1 MNRRKSLLVAMLCI
15 ANGVM
20 AQSVEDGVKDLYYGK
35 YQTAKQNLEKA
46 IAAKPEDDRAYYY
59 LGIAELGLE
68 NKEGAAAAFSKGLTA
83 VPNSPL
89 LTAGLGRIDLLN
101 GKTAEAKQ
109 KFEAASTA
117 TEGRDGYVAR
127 AIADA
132 NTEVAGGDRGYALST
147 MEKLLNNEG
156 RKKRHMYEA
165 TAADYIELGDA
176 YRYLGGE
183 NGGKAITA
191 YERALEVDPNN
202 AEAVMKQGLVNY
214 NAKLLQQAVTDWAK
228 ATNMDANYGPAYF
241 ELYQF
246 YITPRKEQFSLKNAA
261 TYLQRYVEVGD
272 PSDKAKNEYYL
283 AAISFYQKDY
293 DAAISKAKALLPTAG
308 EAYKTKLI
316 LLAADA
322 NLQKGDSLSAKALM
336 DEHVKTVGDANLTA
350 NDLKLLSAIYGK
362 LKDADS
368 ATQAGY
374 HEMAGNYLERFAEAD
389 TTKDAEKYRNVAEA
403 FKEMRNYAKA
413 AKWFGKALE
422 FKDNPGAV
430 SDHFYKGFYEYYSG
444 QYEASDSSWTS
455 FTAKYPEQIT
465 GFYWHGMANAA
476 LDQLAK
482 DGRAKAPFEKYI
494 SLVKPEDEARN
505 KRFLTNAYTYL
516 MLYYYNLDDKTGMQ
530 PYMDKLLAFDPN
542 NDTVRQVKENIAA
555 TEKAAAAAAASSA
568 AAAKGTK

>member
-1 MNRRKSLLVAMLCI
+1 MNRRKSLFVAMLCI
-15 ANGVM
+15 ANGAM
-20 AQSVEDGVKDLYYGK
+20 AQSVEDGLKDLYYGK

-46 IAAKPEDDRAYYY
+46 IAAKPTDDRAYYY

-68 NKEGAAAAFSKGLTA
+68 NKDAAAAAFSKGLTA

-109 KFEAASTA
+109 KFDAASTA
-117 TEGRDGYVAR
+117 TEGREGDVAR

-132 NTEVAGGDRGYALST
+132 NSEVAGGDRGFALSI

-156 RKKRHMYEA
+156 RKKKQMYTA

-183 NGGKAITA
+183 NGGKAIST
-191 YERALEVDPNN
+191 YEKALEVDPNN

-214 NAKLLQQAVTDWAK
+214 NAKLLKQAVEDWAK

-246 YITPRKEQFSLKNAA
+246 YVTQRKEQFSLPHAA
-261 TYLQRYVEVGD
+261 QYLQKYVDVSD

-283 AAISFYQKDY
+283 AALAFLQKNY
-293 DAAISKAKALLPTAG
+293 DDAIAKAKAQMPTATDL
-308 EAYKTKLI
+308 YKNKLT
-316 LLAADA
+316 LLMADA
-322 NLQKGDSLSAKALM
+322 NLWKGDSLTAKAIM
-336 DEHVKTVGDANLTA
+336 DERVKTVGDDKLEI

-362 LKDADS
+362 LKDSDS
-368 ATQAGY
+368 ATMAGY
-374 HEMAGNYLERFAEAD
+374 QGMAGNYLERYAEAD
-389 TTKDAEKYRNVAEA
+389 TVKDAEKMRNVAEA

-413 AKWFGKALE
+413 AKWYGKALE
-422 FKDNPGAV
+422 FKDNTGAV
-430 SDHFYKGFYEYYSG
+430 SDHFYKGFYEYYAG
-444 QYEASDSSWTS
+444 DYAASDSSWTA
-455 FTAKYPEQIT
+455 FTAKYPEQVT

-482 DGRAKAPFEKYI
+482 DGRAKAPFEKYV
-494 SLVKPEDEARN
+494 SLVKPEDEAKN

-516 MLYYYNLDDKTGMQ
+516 MLYYYNLDDKTNMQ

-542 NDTVRQVKENIAA
+542 NDTVRQVKENLESTNKSAA
-555 TEKAAAAAAASSA
+555 GTAKPAAS
-568 AAAKGTK
+568 KGTK

>member
-1 MNRRKSLLVAMLCI
+1 MNRRKSLFVAMLCI
-15 ANGVM
+15 ANGAM
-20 AQSVEDGVKDLYYGK
+20 AQSVEDGLKDLYYGK

-46 IAAKPEDDRAYYY
+46 ITAKPEDARAYYY

-68 NKEGAAAAFSKGLTA
+68 NKDAAAAAFSKGLTA

-109 KFEAASTA
+109 KFESASTA
-117 TEGRDGYVAR
+117 TEGRDGDVAR

-132 NTEVAGGDRGYALST
+132 NTEVTGGDRGYALT
-147 MEKLLNNEG
+147 VMEKLLNNEG
-156 RKKRHMYEA
+156 RKKRQMYEA

-183 NGGKAITA
+183 NGGKAITS
-191 YERALEVDPNN
+191 YEKAMELDANN

-214 NAKLLQQAVTDWAK
+214 NAKLLQQAVADWAK
-228 ATNMDANYGPAYF
+228 ATNMDANYAPAYF

-246 YITPRKEQFSLKNAA
+246 YITPRKEQFSLEHAA
-261 TYLQRYVEVGD
+261 KYLQKYVEVGD

-283 AAISFYQKDY
+283 AAIAFYQKDY
-293 DAAISKAKALLPTAG
+293 DGAIAKAKALMGSAN
-308 EAYKTKLI
+308 EAYKGKLT

-336 DEHVKTVGDANLTA
+336 DEHVKAVGNDKLEV

-362 LKDADS
+362 LKSSDS
-368 ATQAGY
+368 ATQANY
-374 HEMAGNYLERFAEAD
+374 QELAGSYLERYAEAD
-389 TTKDAEKYRNVAEA
+389 TTKDAEKFRNVAEA
-403 FKEMRNYAKA
+403 FKEMRNYGKA
-413 AKWFGKALE
+413 AEWYGKALE
-422 FKDNPGAV
+422 FKDNSGAV
-430 SDHFYKGFYEYYSG
+430 SDHFYKGFYEYYAGKYST
-444 QYEASDSSWTS
+444 SDSTWAA
-455 FTAKYPEQIT
+455 FTAKYPEQVT

-476 LDQLAK
+476 MDTEAK
-482 DGRAKAPFEKYI
+482 EGKAKAPFEKYV

-516 MLYYYNLDDKTGMQ
+516 MLYYYNLEDKAGMQ

-542 NDTVRQVKENIAA
+542 NDTVRQVKENLAS
-555 TEKAAAAAAASSA
+555 TEKAASAAASK

>member
-1 MNRRKSLLVAMLCI
+1 MNRRNSLFVAMLCI
-15 ANGVM
+15 ANGAM
-20 AQSVEDGVKDLYYGK
+20 AQSVEDGLKDLYYGK

-46 IAAKPEDDRAYYY
+46 ITAKPTDDRAYYY

-68 NKEGAAAAFSKGLTA
+68 NKDGAAAAFSKGLTA

-101 GKTAEAKQ
+101 GKSAEAKQ

-117 TEGRDGYVAR
+117 TEGRDGDVAR

-132 NTEVAGGDRGYALST
+132 NSEIVGGDRGYALST

-156 RKKRHMYEA
+156 RKKKQMYTA

-176 YRYLGGE
+176 YRFLGGE
-183 NGGKAITA
+183 NGGKAIST
-191 YERALEVDPNN
+191 YEKALELDPNN

-214 NAKLLQQAVTDWAK
+214 NAKLLKQAVEDWAK

-246 YITPRKEQFSLKNAA
+246 YVTLRKEQYSPANAA
-261 TYLQRYVEVGD
+261 QYLQKYVDVSD
-272 PSDKAKNEYYL
+272 PSDKVKNEYYL
-283 AAISFYQKDY
+283 AALAFLQKDY
-293 DAAISKAKALLPTAG
+293 DGAISKAKTQMATANDLYKAKLTLLV
-308 EAYKTKLI
+308 
-316 LLAADA
+316 ADA
-322 NLQKGDSLSAKALM
+322 HLQKGDSLSAKGIM
-336 DEHVKTVGDANLTA
+336 DEHVKATGEDKLST

-374 HEMAGNYLERFAEAD
+374 KDLAGKYLERYAEAD
-389 TTKDAEKYRNVAEA
+389 TAKDAESFRNVAEA
-403 FKEMRNYAKA
+403 FKDMRNYAKA
-413 AKWFGKALE
+413 AKWYGKAVE
-422 FKDNPGAV
+422 VKDNPGAV
-430 SDHFYKGFYEYYSG
+430 SDHFYKGFYEYYAG
-444 QYEASDSSWTS
+444 NYAASDSSWTA
-455 FTAKYPEQIT
+455 FTAKYPEQVT

-482 DGRAKAPFEKYI
+482 EGKAKAPFEKYV
-494 SLVKPEDEARN
+494 SLVKPEDEAKN

-516 MLYYYNLDDKTGMQ
+516 MLYYYNLDDKTNMQ

-542 NDTVRQVKENIAA
+542 NDTVRQVKENLAS
-555 TEKAAAAAAASSA
+555 TEKAASAAATKAAAS
-568 AAAKGTK
+568 KGTK